1 MNRLFRRVA
10 TGKLVENVGLY
21 IQTVIMGFS
30 TVLKLLAPL
39 SNIVQCCS
47 NNEHVGWGGGRWKFA
62 WVLIL
67 YVLLIWM
74 EVMKVSFRFEL
85 ACEVIQLTEVQVWY
99 QEGAGSLFIVH

>member
-47 NNEHVGWGGGRWKFA
+47 NNEHVGWGGGAGEIRGGVNSLRA
-62 WVLIL
+62 VN
-67 YVLLIWM
+67 M
-74 EVMKVSFRFEL
+74 DGRD
-85 ACEVIQLTEVQVWY
+85 
-99 QEGAGSLFIVH
+99 EG